1 MKISSAF
8 GVVYGG
14 MMEFEADLKGND
26 WAVELQ
32 KPGLTNGGSLASTLS
47 VPLTLQ
53 AGNARLPATA
63 QIACRAQ

>member
-1 MKISSAF
+1 
-8 GVVYGG
+8 